1 MPSTLPSALYEL
13 SAEQRL
19 ARERAILQYVVDNV
33 PYCIFWKDKNS
44 RYLGC
49 NKNFAA
55 LDGSSDPREMIGKTD
70 HDTAWRAHANDYRR
84 FDRETMERGVPL
96 LDQEEITR
104 DDRGREMVILTSKV
118 PLRNEAG
125 EVIGLLGIIVDITQR
140 KRIERELQGAKEEAE
155 RALRVKTEFLANM
168 SHELRTPLTLVL
180 SPLESLLSG
189 DAGALPADVA
199 GYIQRSH
206 RNATRLLGMVNDL
219 LDFSRLEAGKQ
230 EVLRERVDVTELVGQ
245 IVDDA
250 RPLGVARRLTLE
262 LESTLGAEK
271 MPIDRVMF
279 EKIVLNLLGN
289 AIKFTPPGGDI
300 ELRLSATEHEFEL
313 SVTDTGI
320 GIDPA
325 SHARIFERFQ
335 QADPT
340 STRRYGGTGLGL
352 ALVKEFAELM
362 GGAVGLESERGK
374 GSCFRVR
381 LPRLVDAPGLPRAN
395 VSLPSQRLLSSSA
408 RLSGVDTLPPETPE
422 QTPESLPHVLLVEDN
437 ADMRAHLGDLLRGR
451 YRVSYAENGRQALEL
466 ARRHRPDVILS
477 DVMMPELDGMSLVEI
492 VKSDETI
499 RHIPIILLTARSG
512 KDALVAALE
521 AGADDYIAKP
531 FSPAEL
537 RARIRAAYRLG
548 EAHRHL
554 AAMEAELRVARERLA
569 QSEHLGR
576 GPQAERFDTLRPFC
590 DPAARAT
597 TTGGVEST
605 GFGRL

>member
-49 NKNFAA
+49 NRNFAA

-104 DDRGREMVILTSKV
+104 DDQGREMVILTSKV

-140 KRIERELQGAKEEAE
+140 KRIEREFQAAKEEAE

-189 DAGALPADVA
+189 DAGPLPAEVA

-230 EVLRERVDVTELVGQ
+230 EVLRERIDVTELVGQ
-245 IVDDA
+245 ILDDA
-250 RPLGVARRLTLE
+250 RPLAVARRLTLE
-262 LESTLGAEK
+262 LQSTLRAER
-271 MPIDRVMF
+271 MPVDRVMF

-289 AIKFTPPGGDI
+289 AIKFTPPGGHI
-300 ELRLSATEHEFEL
+300 ELMLSASEHEFEL

-325 SHARIFERFQ
+325 SHARDFR
-335 QADPT
+335 ALPA
-340 STRRYGGTGLGL
+340 GGSHLDS
-352 ALVKEFAELM
+352 AL
-362 GGAVGLESERGK
+362 
-374 GSCFRVR
+374 
-381 LPRLVDAPGLPRAN
+381 
-395 VSLPSQRLLSSSA
+395 
-408 RLSGVDTLPPETPE
+408 
-422 QTPESLPHVLLVEDN
+422 
-437 ADMRAHLGDLLRGR
+437 
-451 YRVSYAENGRQALEL
+451 
-466 ARRHRPDVILS
+466 RRHRP
-477 DVMMPELDGMSLVEI
+477 
-492 VKSDETI
+492 
-499 RHIPIILLTARSG
+499 
-512 KDALVAALE
+512 
-521 AGADDYIAKP
+521 
-531 FSPAEL
+531 
-537 RARIRAAYRLG
+537 RLG
-548 EAHRHL
+548 
-554 AAMEAELRVARERLA
+554 ARERVRRA
-569 QSEHLGR
+569 DGR
-576 GPQAERFDTLRPFC
+576 RGRSRER
-590 DPAARAT
+590 A
-597 TTGGVEST
+597 G
-605 GFGRL
+605 